1 MVLEK
6 INLILYFQPHNI
18 CLRCLYCQAS
28 VLETD
33 LESHIRVEHRI
44 GHDRAVEMLIGLQ
57 YSEVASIHQPEVEA
71 VSGESL
77 IHPIQEQVPVNEQ
90 PAVR

>member
-1 MVLEK
+1 M
-6 INLILYFQPHNI
+6 
-18 CLRCLYCQAS
+18 
-28 VLETD
+28 ETD

-57 YSEVASIHQPEVEA
+57 YSEVASIHQPESEA
-71 VSGESL
+71 GSSP
-77 IHPIQEQVPVNEQ
+77 PIQEQIPVNEQ

>member
-1 MVLEK
+1 M
-6 INLILYFQPHNI
+6 
-18 CLRCLYCQAS
+18 
-28 VLETD
+28 ETD

-57 YSEVASIHQPEVEA
+57 YSEVANIHQPESEA
-71 VSGESL
+71 GSGESL
-77 IHPIQEQVPVNEQ
+77 SPPIQEQIPVNEQ